1 MNDNNNSV
9 FGNQT
14 VNPGTNEMPVNNGQ
28 NVMGAAPTHAAPGVT
43 PVQAAPAAPEVTPVQ
58 AAPTA
63 PEVTPVQEAP
73 ADVTATATGT
83 EQTVSQTDNQKTEDE
98 ELIKDKKGTTRF
110 IIILFVI
117 LIAFVIALPFITN
130 LFN

>member
-1 MNDNNNSV
+1 MTPV
-9 FGNQT
+9 QT
-14 VNPGTNEMPVNNGQ
+14 
-28 NVMGAAPTHAAPGVT
+28 APTAPEVT
-43 PVQAAPAAPEVTPVQ
+43 PVQTAPTAPEVTPVQ
-58 AAPTA
+58 AAP
-63 PEVTPVQEAP
+63 
-73 ADVTATATGT
+73 ADVTATTTGT

>member
-28 NVMGAAPTHAAPGVT
+28 NVMGAAPTQAAPG
-43 PVQAAPAAPEVTPVQ
+43 VTPVQ

-63 PEVTPVQEAP
+63 PEVTPVQAAP
-73 ADVTATATGT
+73 ADVTATTTGT